1 MRRILI
7 PLLTA
12 IASFLAGVCIT
23 GLPEAISE
31 AVVNSPPPQLKCS
44 PHYEDKYRG
53 SDYKGVL
60 TGRLLEISGDGT
72 LRFSDEEANDEET
85 ANFLRHFREIPLT
98 APESCADESYRF
110 AWIPSFHRPTVI
122 RIWRSGDKYL
132 LTIKRLNGMGGYGLG
147 DLDFERTRYL
157 SPEEWHSFVDPVDRY
172 FWQSPATID
181 EPVPND
187 GASWTIEGFKD
198 GQFHSVFRLMPSGEL
213 RQIIESAFDLTGVK
227 TEYQQY
233 L

>member
-1 MRRILI
+1 MRRTLFRS
-7 PLLTA
+7 LFL
-12 IASFLAGVCIT
+12 IASFLLAIGVNWFW
-23 GLPEAISE
+23 S
-31 AVVNSPPPQLKCS
+31 AVSPPVADVPPLNYECRQ
-44 PHYEDKYRG
+44 HYSDTYSG
-53 SDYKGVL
+53 SDYRGVL
-60 TGRLLEISGDGT
+60 TGHLLKIDEDGT
-72 LRFSDEEANDEET
+72 VGYADDDTNAEET
-85 ANFLRHFREIPLT
+85 ANFFRHFREIPLT

-110 AWIPSFHRPTVI
+110 AWIPTFHRPTVI

-187 GASWTIEGFKD
+187 GASWTIEGFRD
-198 GQFHSVFRLMPSGEL
+198 GQFHSVFRITPTGET
-213 RQIIESAFDLTGVK
+213 RRIVESAFDLTGVK
-227 TEYQQY
+227 TEFRRY